1 MSFSPILLCV
11 VSLLAVASAIVCPPE
26 MLQAAP
32 IGLPAGS
39 KCGGTCHVH
48 GHCAA
53 GLSCQQPRTPIPVL
67 GIQAAG
73 VCVESHSFD
82 ADSDDAAAVKQTIQE
97 ALILLNA
104 RSNDIYMLVPVGLL
118 GMQRE
123 PSQTEAV
130 YRLSMKVARSQCHN
144 DGKHDPFDSEC
155 RADGSDKGGFN
166 VDMVVRRNQDSS
178 YTLLSHSTAEKVP
191 LPLTM

>member
-11 VSLLAVASAIVCPPE
+11 VSLLAVASASVCPPE

-39 KCGGTCHVH
+39 KCGGTCPVH

-104 RSNDIYMLVPVGLL
+104 RSSL
-118 GMQRE
+118 
-123 PSQTEAV
+123 
-130 YRLSMKVARSQCHN
+130 
-144 DGKHDPFDSEC
+144 
-155 RADGSDKGGFN
+155 
-166 VDMVVRRNQDSS
+166 
-178 YTLLSHSTAEKVP
+178 
-191 LPLTM
+191 